1 MQWWPIAKHL
11 VDFLTKRPENSGFEI
26 YAGTKGTAKPAPC
39 LEVLWDEEGSLSIHQ
54 SNQGKVVL
62 WVDIWLLTVDVDDAV
77 AYQKQFDAQ
86 VNIISSLREWQKK
99 LCTDLAIT
107 SKVDCPGIVSE
118 GTIRRPTFGCR
129 MILEIEWR
137 KSRYE

>member
-11 VDFLTKRPENSGFEI
+11 VDFLADRPENSGFEV
-26 YAGTKGTAKPAPC
+26 YAGTKGSAKPAPC
-39 LEVLWDEEGSLSIHQ
+39 LEVLWDEEGNLSIHQ
-54 SNQGKVVL
+54 SNKGKVVL
-62 WVDIWLLTVDVDDAV
+62 WVDIWLFTADVDDDV

-86 VNIISSLREWQKK
+86 INIISCLKKWQKN
-99 LCTDLAIT
+99 LNADLAIA

-137 KSRYE
+137 KEG